1 MWLAGVESLGGGTVG
16 WVSVQTGRECFFMS
30 KITAKVE
37 YDGSVKLLEHKE
49 KNISLQ
55 VYDKSQEAK
64 MA

>member
-1 MWLAGVESLGGGTVG
+1 M
-16 WVSVQTGRECFFMS
+16 SVQTGRECFFMS